1 MANRA
6 PACNVHYVG
15 GSQAIVTV
23 NNGSR
28 CGDRVNQTAAQ
39 PAIRHVTVTPL
50 SPPNTGQPRITLPN
64 STPIALRKL
73 LIKAVHKGEKEKKD
87 SGKIFTLRNIN
98 PVSVSKVEDLKS
110 LIKAQLGN
118 DLVDRFDIGHV
129 QNNKVISLRSK
140 EDIADLMSSVQKGE
154 NILLW
159 CDGLRKEPEKKNLQK
174 RGKSKSSTIND
185 SDSDDEDPPGK
196 RKKED
201 RDDKVQRRI
210 EELKEMHGQS
220 TYTSMQYRIWAE
232 LLSGGVYSSTS
243 EAPTQSTMFMRAG
256 SGGMQK
262 KKGHSGA
269 SGTQATSTSCG
280 TSPAKLIE
288 NRSKCYKQLADLN
301 SLKQSGLLSDAEYTS
316 EREAVMNMLKKM
328 SN

>member
-1 MANRA
+1 MLEIMANKA
-6 PACNVHYVG
+6 QVNYV

-23 NNGSR
+23 NNGSK
-28 CGDRVNQTAAQ
+28 CGDRVNQT
-39 PAIRHVTVTPL
+39 PAVRHVTVTPL
-50 SPPNTGQPRITLPN
+50 VPPPTTRAT

-98 PVSVSKVEDLKS
+98 PVCVSKVEDLKS
-110 LIKAQLGN
+110 LIKAQLSD
-118 DLVDRFDIGHV
+118 DLVDRFDVGYV
-129 QNNKVISLRSK
+129 LNNKVVSLRSK
-140 EDIADLMSSVQKGE
+140 EDIRDLMGSVQKGD

-159 CDGLRKEPEKKNLQK
+159 CDGLRKEPEKKNARK
-174 RGKSKSSTIND
+174 RKAKSSILID
-185 SDSDDEDPPGK
+185 SSGSDDEDSPSLK

-210 EELKEMHGQS
+210 EELKEKHGQS

-243 EAPTQSTMFMRAG
+243 DAPTQSTMFMRAG
-256 SGGMQK
+256 SGGAQK
-262 KKGHSGA
+262 RKSQGVA
-269 SGTQATSTSCG
+269 SAQATSSQGSSSVG

-301 SLKQSGLLSDAEYTS
+301 NLKQSGLLSDAEYAS
-316 EREAVMNMLKKM
+316 EREAIMNTLKKL
-328 SN
+328 NN